1 LASAVFVAF
10 NGLMRLCL
18 RCRRANPDEA
28 AFCHHDGIPLAPQQ
42 AGDDSAPRSLEWQF
56 PGGRRCT
63 TIDEF
68 ARGCLTEW
76 SSARIALRSGRLGNH
91 FTQIART
98 DLARVASTVLD
109 EPDDDVALQKFL
121 EKLPGLT
128 VPIRPLADPVPRR
141 LSVEDVGR
149 DQVRLV
155 PLRLTNRS
163 FGYLHGM
170 LTVVEGE
177 RWLWIGEG
185 VAPAH
190 SSAIG
195 TRTEQEFTIQI
206 DPTMLPAAGSYL
218 GRLRIESNGG
228 NLEVPVQANLV
239 NRAGSFMGR
248 PVRSERELAKL
259 LRDRAREAAGWLR
272 DGLVQRWYEEN
283 GWDYPLKEGV
293 APQLGGVQQFF
304 EAIGIS
310 PAPAIR
316 LSESEVEVVCVKP
329 EVVARS
335 VELTTKD
342 KKWLYAFVETDDMW
356 LKPLASVV
364 SGPQSAEIAFEIDSG
379 LAEGGVVH
387 EGMLKIRANGGQRFV
402 VTVRADVRRPRFV
415 K

>member
-1 LASAVFVAF
+1 
-10 NGLMRLCL
+10 MRLCL

-28 AFCHHDGIPLAPQQ
+28 AFCHHDGIPLTPQH
-42 AGDDSAPRSLEWQF
+42 AGDDSAPRSLDWHF
-56 PGGRRCT
+56 PGGKRCT

-76 SSARIALRSGRLGNH
+76 NSARTALRSGQFVNH

-98 DLARVASTVLD
+98 DLARVASTALD
-109 EPDDDVALQKFL
+109 EPDEDVALQKFL
-121 EKLPGLT
+121 EKLPGVT

-141 LSVEDVGR
+141 LNVDDVGR

-163 FGYLHGM
+163 FGYLHGTI
-170 LTVVEGE
+170 TVVEGDH
-177 RWLWIGEG
+177 WLWIGEG
-185 VAPAH
+185 ITPAH
-190 SSAIG
+190 SSAVG

-239 NRAGSFMGR
+239 NRACSFMGR
-248 PVRSERELAKL
+248 PIRSERELARL
-259 LRDRAREAAGWLR
+259 LRDRAREAGGWLR
-272 DGLVQRWYEEN
+272 DGLIQRWYIEN
-283 GWDYPLKEGV
+283 GWEYPLKEEI

-304 EAIGIS
+304 EALGIS
-310 PAPAIR
+310 PPPEIR
-316 LSESEVEVVCVKP
+316 LGDSEIKVVCVKP

-335 VELTTKD
+335 VVLTTRE
-342 KKWLYAFVETDDMW
+342 KKWIYAFVESDDMW
-356 LKPLASVV
+356 LRPLASVV

-379 LAEGGVVH
+379 LADAGAVH
-387 EGMLKIRANGGQRFV
+387 EGVLRIRANGGQRFV
-402 VTVRADVRRPRFV
+402 VNVRADVRRPRL
-415 K
+415 